1 MNQGRTVFSQLI
13 SFLPD
18 REFRRCVERY
28 QGDLRLRG
36 FTCWD
41 QYLAMAFAQLTY
53 RESVRDIEA
62 CLGSLRGKL
71 YHLGFRGKVAR
82 STLADANES
91 RDWRIFADF
100 AHRLIATARGLYA
113 RESMGVDLEQSLY
126 ALDSTTIDLCLA
138 LFPWARFRRHKAA
151 VKIHALLDLRG
162 NIPAFVHVTDGK
174 IHDVNVLDQIVPE
187 AGAFY
192 VMDRGYIDFERL
204 FVLTLSAAFF
214 VVRTKSN
221 VRLQRRYSHPVDKS
235 TGVRSDQ
242 TVILSSFESASVYPD
257 ALRRVSYFDAETNKR
272 LRFLT
277 NNFTLPALTIAQIY
291 KQRWQV
297 GVSSQGHINQSVQVR
312 PRQRD
317 SGLVAWEA
325 SWRESKTAEP
335 SDNMLRKEYAQLTR
349 LQRTVNA
356 DVASLHAHPGAE
368 TVYNARKQQEPIET
382 SPMRRLSPAGY
393 QRRHGEKENVSTGE
407 ALDVRRRSLAAEVPA
422 ITVSGKCRH
431 RRQGGGSG
439 RITVDGRAAKRARR
453 EGPGP
458 VNIPFDKE
466 RQR

>member
-53 RESVRDIEA
+53 RESLRDIEA

-91 RDWRIFADF
+91 RNWRIFADF

-113 RESMGVDLEQSLY
+113 RESMGVDREQSLY

-297 GVSSQGHINQSVQVR
+297 ELFFKWIKQHLRIKAFYGTSENAVKTQIWIAVSVYV
-312 PRQRD
+312 
-317 SGLVAWEA
+317 LVAIVRKRLGLEA
-325 SWRESKTAEP
+325 SLYQILQILSLTLFEKTPILCA
-335 SDNMLRKEYAQLTR
+335 
-349 LQRTVNA
+349 LQ
-356 DVASLHAHPGAE
+356 
-368 TVYNARKQQEPIET
+368 
-382 SPMRRLSPAGY
+382 
-393 QRRHGEKENVSTGE
+393 
-407 ALDVRRRSLAAEVPA
+407 
-422 ITVSGKCRH
+422 
-431 RRQGGGSG
+431 
-439 RITVDGRAAKRARR
+439 TVDEDANFAENA
-453 EGPGP
+453 
-458 VNIPFDKE
+458 NQLILFDF
-466 RQR
+466 